1 MNSAEHYTTRYLETD
16 DLDQYNALLRY
27 TFHASRSGWCRTR
40 RWSCRSSWRR
50 R

>member
-27 TFHASRSGWCRTR
+27 TFQVTEAGTGGYRLAGR
-40 RWSCRSSWRR
+40 
-50 R
+50 